1 MSNVLVKRHSG
12 SAAILFYG
20 SCLRTGV
27 SVDGIV
33 DLYLIVDGY
42 RQALGGLFPALLNQI
57 LPPNVYYLEVPF
69 QGSTYRAKYAVV
81 SRKAFASGIRLGFH
95 PYFWARFAQPVRIAY
110 SRDQTIT
117 EEMLHAFEVAI
128 RRFIQETTAV
138 MNAPFTPMDLWQVG
152 FALTYASE
160 IRSEGPDRARAL
172 FLADRDYYESVTAF
186 VLGPPDSDTQP
197 GAYRP
202 RTGRIRHAWAGFVW
216 TTRRIL
222 GKALSILRL
231 MKGLLTFR
239 GGIPYIFW
247 KIERHSGVKAHVSL
261 ESSRF
266 PHLAVCRALWRIW
279 RQGGFR

>member
-1 MSNVLVKRHSG
+1 MSNMLVERHSG
-12 SAAILFYG
+12 SAAVLFYG

-27 SVDGIV
+27 SGDGIV

-42 RQALGGLFPALLNQI
+42 RQALGGLFPVLLNQI

-81 SRKAFASGIRLGFH
+81 SRKAFISGIGRGFH

-110 SRDQTIT
+110 SRDQSVT
-117 EEMLHAFEVAI
+117 EEMLDAFEVAI
-128 RRFIQETTAV
+128 RRFIQETVPV
-138 MNAPFTPMDLWQVG
+138 MNGPFTPGRLWQMG

-172 FLADRDYYESVTAF
+172 FLADRDYYESVTVF
-186 VLGPPDSDTQP
+186 VLGHPDSDTQP
-197 GAYRP
+197 GAYGP
-202 RTGRIRHAWAGFVW
+202 RTGRIRHAWAGFIW
-216 TTRRIL
+216 LGRRIL
-222 GKALSILRL
+222 GKVLSILRL
-231 MKGLLTFR
+231 LKGLLTFR
-239 GGIPYIFW
+239 GGISYIFW

-266 PHLAVCRALWRIW
+266 PYLAACMALWRIW
-279 RQGGFR
+279 RKGGFR